1 MPTITRRQGL
11 TLAIAA
17 SLGTGI
23 AGRARAADAV
33 ELKVSHYL
41 PPNHTFQK
49 ELVGWGETLDK
60 QSGGRIKLR
69 IYPAS
74 QLGPVNRQF
83 DLVRNG
89 IADIAVGLHGATP
102 GRYPM
107 TELASL
113 AFQSPAAGNNSAVTS
128 KRLTELAP
136 EYLAKEHQGMRI
148 LWMAVTNPLKFH
160 VARKPIHT
168 IEDLKGLRVR
178 YAGVQF
184 ADTVRAVGAVPLDV
198 PPAETTDSL
207 AKGVIDAA
215 LFPYEATQ
223 SFELGDVVKY
233 SVEPGVN
240 TATFAVVM
248 NPRRFDGLAKDLQ
261 DMILANSGPA
271 EGERVGKMFDVAEA
285 AGREYMLSKKVQI
298 LTLPPAEV
306 RKLRDVL
313 APYTTTAL
321 DASDKAGRPGR
332 AFLKAYTA

>member
-1 MPTITRRQGL
+1 VNNTVRPVQLVEETNMTSITRRDAL

-17 SLGTGI
+17 S
-23 AGRARAADAV
+23 AGATWPARARAEDSI

-49 ELVGWGETLDK
+49 ELVRWGDDLDRG
-60 QSGGRIKLR
+60 SGGRLKLR

-113 AFQSPAAGNNSAVTS
+113 AFQSPDAGNNSAVTS

-136 EYLAKEHQGMRI
+136 EYLANEHQGMRI
-148 LWMAVTNPLKFH
+148 LWMAATNPLKFH
-160 VARKPIHT
+160 VARKAI
-168 IEDLKGLRVR
+168 
-178 YAGVQF
+178 
-184 ADTVRAVGAVPLDV
+184 
-198 PPAETTDSL
+198 
-207 AKGVIDAA
+207 
-215 LFPYEATQ
+215 
-223 SFELGDVVKY
+223 
-233 SVEPGVN
+233 
-240 TATFAVVM
+240 AVVM

-261 DMILANSGPA
+261 DMILANSGPG
-271 EGERVGKMFDVAEA
+271 EGERVGKMFDTAES

-298 LTLPPAEV
+298 LTLPPSEV
-306 RKLRDVL
+306 QKLRDVL
-313 APYTTTAL
+313 APNTNVAL
-321 DASDKAGRPGR
+321 EANEKAGRPGR

>member
-1 MPTITRRQGL
+1 MIALTVTGL
-11 TLAIAA
+11 ATPRI
-17 SLGTGI
+17 
-23 AGRARAADAV
+23 GRAAEAI

-41 PPNHTFQK
+41 PPNHTLHK
-49 ELVGWGETLDK
+49 ALVRWSDTLERESD
-60 QSGGRIKLR
+60 GGLKLR

-113 AFQSPAAGNNSAVTS
+113 AFQSPDAGNNSAVTS

-136 EYLAKEHQGMRI
+136 EYLANEHQGMRI
-148 LWMAVTNPLKFH
+148 LWMAATNPLKFH
-160 VARKPIHT
+160 VARKAIHT
-168 IEDLKGLRVR
+168 LEDLKGLRVR

-261 DMILANSGPA
+261 DMILANSGPG
-271 EGERVGKMFDVAEA
+271 EGERVGKMFDTAES

-298 LTLPPAEV
+298 LTLPPSEV
-306 RKLRDVL
+306 QKLRDVL
-313 APYTTTAL
+313 APNTNVAL
-321 DASDKAGRPGR
+321 EANEKAGRPGR